1 MPDSAGTAIRL
12 AVLGGGNM
20 AEAIVRGV
28 LSSGYLPAERV
39 AVFDPVESRRQVF
52 ATLGCRAV
60 AARDDL
66 LPADVVL
73 LATKPQTARDALS
86 GFPLDRNHL
95 LVSIAAG
102 LSTDVLAKC
111 VPDGVRIVRVMPN
124 TPLMVGCGMSALC
137 PGAKAGADDL
147 AVAHALFAGAGD
159 TVVVQE
165 DLMDAVTAVS
175 GSGPAYLFR
184 FAEALID
191 GGADLGLDRDVA
203 TRLVL
208 QTILGSARMLMSG
221 EAPSV
226 LRERV
231 TSPGGTTAAALA
243 VMNDGNFAG
252 LVGRA
257 LTAARDRGRELGKA

>member
-1 MPDSAGTAIRL
+1 MPDNAKNAIRL

-28 LSSGYLPAERV
+28 LSSRFLPAESIT
-39 AVFDPVESRRQVF
+39 VFDPVEARREVF
-52 ATLGCRAV
+52 ALLGCRAV
-60 AARDDL
+60 ADRDNL

-73 LATKPQTARDALS
+73 LATKPQIARDALA

-102 LSTDVLAKC
+102 LSTDVLAGC

-124 TPLMVGCGMSALC
+124 TPLMGNVGMSALC
-137 PGAKAGADDL
+137 PGAQAGPDDL
-147 AVAHALFAGAGD
+147 AVARALFAGAGD
-159 TVVVQE
+159 TVIVPE

-191 GGADLGLDRDVA
+191 GGADLGLDRDTA

-208 QTILGSARMLMSG
+208 QTILGSARMLVSG

-231 TSPGGTTAAALA
+231 TSPGGTTAAALQ
-243 VMNDGNFAG
+243 VMNDGDFSG
-252 LVGRA
+252 LIGRA
-257 LTAARDRGRELGKA
+257 LAAARDRGRELGKG